1 MQATAALSSDHRL
14 IERVLDVLDAAAE
27 RLERG
32 ESVPPALFLDAVR
45 FIAGFADGTHH
56 RKEEG
61 VLFPALAAC
70 GLPVEGGPIAMML
83 HEHERGRAYT
93 AGLREAAQQLA
104 AGHARAAGDVADH
117 ARAYAALLRQHI
129 RKEDHVLFPMAERV
143 LPAGQCDEVMAQ
155 FAAIDRA
162 QPADGSRAAWTQVVD
177 ALERGKVQTNSC
189 PELQK

>member
-32 ESVPPALFLDAVR
+32 ETVAPALFLDAVR

-70 GLPVEGGPIAMML
+70 GLPVDGGPIAMML

-93 AGLREAAQQLA
+93 AGLREAAQRLDAGDASA
-104 AGHARAAGDVADH
+104 AADVADH
-117 ARAYAALLRQHI
+117 ARAYAVLLRQHI
-129 RKEDHVLFPMAERV
+129 RKEDQILFPMADRV
-143 LPAGQCDEVMAQ
+143 LPAGRCDDVMDE
-155 FAAIDRA
+155 FTAIDRS
-162 QPADGSRAAWTQVVD
+162 QPADGTRAVWTGLVD
-177 ALERGKVQTNSC
+177 TLEAAIAEER
-189 PELQK
+189 PELQQ